1 MNTDIEHS
9 QGVPEQQ
16 PIEWLPAARISWR
29 SIRRR
34 FLRSLITMCGVI
46 LAIAFLAYVLINES
60 FTKSLIAANDE
71 QLDILLQKAGVDIF
85 VTTGTDQTMI
95 LLISLSL
102 LACLVGVIN
111 AMLMS
116 VTERIKEIGTLK
128 CLGATDSFIVRIFFI
143 ESSLQGIMGTA
154 IGTLLGLTVVVL
166 IAFVNFKGYALS
178 YFPVWPVIRNSLITF
193 TVGCLISITAGIA
206 PAYMAAKKQPVDDM
220 RREE

>member
-1 MNTDIEHS
+1 M
-9 QGVPEQQ
+9 PEQE
-16 PIEWLPAARISWR
+16 PIEWLPAAKISWR

-46 LAIAFLAYVLINES
+46 LAIAFLSYVLINES
-60 FTKSLIAANDE
+60 FTKSLMAVNDE
-71 QLDILLQKAGVDIF
+71 QLDILLQKAGIDIF
-85 VTTGTDQTMI
+85 DTSGTDQTMI

-116 VTERIKEIGTLK
+116 VTERISEIGTLK

-154 IGTLLGLTVVVL
+154 IGMLLGLAVAAL
-166 IAFVNFKGYALS
+166 IAFVSFKGYALS
-178 YFPVWPVIRNSLITF
+178 YFPVWPIIRSALITF
-193 TVGCLISITAGIA
+193 TVGCVISITAGIA
-206 PAYMAAKKQPVDDM
+206 PAYMAAKKQPVDAM
-220 RREE
+220 RAEE